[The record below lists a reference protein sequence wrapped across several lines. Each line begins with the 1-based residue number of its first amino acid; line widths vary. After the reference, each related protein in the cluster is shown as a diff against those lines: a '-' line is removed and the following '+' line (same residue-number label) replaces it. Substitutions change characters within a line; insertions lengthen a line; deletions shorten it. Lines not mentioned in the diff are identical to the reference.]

1 MQEQQEK
8 TSSTK
13 KFMKGFVRIL
23 ANPSINLGVMGLG
36 VGICAGA
43 LLYSPLAANAAYA
56 APILIDG
63 MPLPSEGPQKS
74 LLQYVR
80 SYGSISSWVDLAK
93 RGRPTKEFTTYVVRP
108 LVKSIV
114 PITCFGLGALAGGT
128 ASALVFD
135 KIYLRDLTECYVEA
149 QDTLVKFKQILENT
163 EPFL

>member
-1 MQEQQEK
+1 MEEQEK
-8 TSSTK
+8 TNCTK
-13 KFMKGFVRIL
+13 KFMRGFVRIL
-23 ANPSINLGVMGLG
+23 TSPNINLGVMGLG
-36 VGICAGA
+36 VGVCAGA
-43 LLYSPLAANAAYA
+43 LLYSPLVAYA

-93 RGRPTKEFTTYVVRP
+93 RRRPTREFTTYIVRP

-114 PITCFGLGALAGGT
+114 PITIFGFGALAGGA

-135 KIYLRDLTECYVEA
+135 KIYLRDLTECYSEA
-149 QDTLVKFKQILENT
+149 QDTLVKFKEILENT